1 MKVQEILAHKGNK
14 VVTIRPDATV
24 STAVHRMALERIGAL
39 VVSEDG
45 RSIQGVLS
53 ERDIIRA
60 LADEGAEVLAPDRR
74 VRDLMTRG
82 VRTCRPDDTV
92 KAVMAEM
99 TRHRFRHLPVV
110 EGTRLIGL
118 ISIGDVVKT
127 RLDEMELE
135 TVVLREA
142 YIAGH

>member
-24 STAVHRMALERIGAL
+24 STAVHRLALERIGAL

-53 ERDIIRA
+53 ERDIIKA
-60 LADEGAEVLAPDRR
+60 LAEDGAAILAPDRR
-74 VRDLMTRG
+74 VRDLMSRG

-110 EGTRLIGL
+110 EGTRLVGL
-118 ISIGDVVKT
+118 VSIGDVVKT

>member
-24 STAVHRMALERIGAL
+24 ATAVHRLALERIGAL

-45 RSIQGVLS
+45 TAIAGVLS
-53 ERDIIRA
+53 ERDIVLA
-60 LADEGAEVLAPDRR
+60 LADEGAAVLAPDRR
-74 VRDLMTRG
+74 VRDLMTKG
-82 VRTCRPDDTV
+82 VRTCRPADAV

-99 TRHRFRHLPVV
+99 TRHRFRHMPVV
-110 EGTRLIGL
+110 EGGRLAGL
-118 ISIGDVVKT
+118 VSIGDVVKS